1 MGHHFGEL
9 LNEFFLIFPFI
20 ALAVRIFDELLL
32 QIIIM
37 TLFTWAN
44 VSFCVRK
51 QIIWTEGKKIEF
63 TYICLIEVVSCGK
76 ADK

>member
-1 MGHHFGEL
+1 MY
-9 LNEFFLIFPFI
+9 EFFLIFPFI

-51 QIIWTEGKKIEF
+51 QIIWTE
-63 TYICLIEVVSCGK
+63 
-76 ADK
+76 